1 MALLGNAVNLAIIPA
16 RGGSKRIANKN
27 IKPFCGKPI
36 IAYAIENA
44 LKSGIFDEV
53 IVSTDSAQIATIA
66 VRYGAKTPF
75 MRPQALADDHTPTL
89 PVIAHALES
98 LQARDEDFICCL
110 YPATPLLPTHYLTQ
124 AHALLC
130 EDRRVRYV
138 FGALA
143 YAHSPWRS
151 FRLDSVE
158 FVDSVDSAGFIE
170 SNGRVDSRACL
181 LNAHNAHSLAPTLLH
196 PEFEHTRSQ
205 DLAPLYHDAG
215 QFYFAR
221 AKSFREQLPI
231 FTPHSRALILNP
243 LHAQDIDTPQDWQL
257 AELKYQLTHPA
268 PTPQAQ

>member
-98 LQARDEDFICCL
+98 LQARDEDRICCL
-110 YPATPLLPTHYLTQ
+110 YPATPLLPTHTLTQ

-151 FRLDSVE
+151 FRLDSV
-158 FVDSVDSAGFIE
+158 VSVECRE
-170 SNGRVDSRACL
+170 SHGVDSRACL
-181 LNAHNAHSLAPTLLH
+181 FDTHNTRPHAPTLLH
-196 PEFEHTRSQ
+196 PEFERTRSQ
-205 DLAPLYHDAG
+205 DLTPLYHDAG

-231 FTPHSRALILNP
+231 FVPHSRALILSP
-243 LHAQDIDTPQDWQL
+243 LHAHDIDTPHDWQL

-268 PTPQAQ
+268 PTPQAR